1 MRIASNPEHVCF
13 EHALEFWTGLLIYAR
28 EGANAFVKH
37 EQSGRWSEQQ
47 LSASDLRAAAIAAA
61 GPPPRS
67 HERVQM
73 RLAS

>member
-1 MRIASNPEHVCF
+1 MRIASNPERVCF
-13 EHALEFWTGLLIYAR
+13 EHALEFWTGLVIYAR
-28 EGANAFVKH
+28 EDADARVKH
-37 EQSGRWSEQQ
+37 EPSGRWSEQV
-47 LSASDLRAAAIAAA
+47 SASDLRAAAIAAA